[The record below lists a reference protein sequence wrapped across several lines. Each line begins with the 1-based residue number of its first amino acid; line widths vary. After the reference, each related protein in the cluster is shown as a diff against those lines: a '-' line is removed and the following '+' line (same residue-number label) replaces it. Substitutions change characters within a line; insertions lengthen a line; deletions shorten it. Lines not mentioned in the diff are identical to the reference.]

1 MILPTNP
8 DSSSQLTIKM
18 FKRRA
23 QKLEGERAHTEKTGV
38 DYTILCYGLNVLF
51 MPRISKEIMS
61 L

>member
-1 MILPTNP
+1 
-8 DSSSQLTIKM
+8 M

-23 QKLEGERAHTEKTGV
+23 QTLEGERAHTEKKGV

-51 MPRISKEIMS
+51 MPGISKEIMS